1 MNTYELIVTKTGGMW
16 LQADSREEAVAA
28 LNKMSN
34 QEIEEAVCMG
44 DWKCT
49 DLQNV
54 KLLEYYYQITLPQQD
69 QIFFRATE
77 NTYEPQ
83 NIFAIAVDKGLVS
96 KDTSYKE
103 AVQHDSETYQ
113 KNILDYLYIKMCRE
127 REEFRKWM
135 EIQPPEYIYEHC
147 GDIQFYEDIIWLFED
162 FAEDEEFNL
171 EAVEKLI
178 KVDKPIEALS
188 SSYVDIDFSS
198 LNNQLME
205 LINNAAKH

>member
-1 MNTYELIVTKTGGMW
+1 MKITRTGGIR

-34 QEIEEAVCMG
+34 QEIDAAVCMG

-54 KLLEYYYQITLPQQD
+54 KLLEYYYQITQPQKG
-69 QIFFRATE
+69 QIFFRSSE
-77 NTYEPQ
+77 NVQEPES
-83 NIFAIAVDKGLVS
+83 IISLALDKGLI
-96 KDTSYKE
+96 
-103 AVQHDSETYQ
+103 SETCSCSLAVRHDREEYQ
-113 KNILDYLYIKMCRE
+113 SKIVDYLYTRMCRE
-127 REEFRKWM
+127 REEFRKWI
-135 EIQPPEYIYEHC
+135 ETQPPEYIYEHC

-171 EAVEKLI
+171 TAVEKLI

-188 SSYVDIDFSS
+188 SSYVDIDFSGV
-198 LNNQLME
+198 NCQLME